1 MAGKTVI
8 GNLVVSLLGDNT
20 KLDKALKGS
29 QKQIKS
35 FTKFGLAAGVMLGNL
50 AAKGI
55 AVLAKAAIQSVKK
68 LAKFTKE
75 LVVLGQKSLSL
86 KKSFESLAKA
96 AGASSKKLLMDMK
109 IATRGTIAEVDL
121 LATAN
126 RMLLLGLD
134 TAIFGEVMEIARR
147 TAKAT
152 GLDINYMVESLSM
165 GLGRQSKMILDNLG
179 IVFQVSEAYDW
190 YAETLGKTSAQLTES
205 EKRLG
210 FQTYAMKIARDNVE
224 NLGDDIL
231 TLTEVGAVFTTEW
244 EDLRAFI
251 GERLVEAIQAA
262 VKEFGGWEIAMESV
276 HSFID
281 NTLKPTIEK
290 IIGWISEF
298 IGYLR
303 DADWTAFESA
313 IRDLGDAFGF
323 TGGELEASQEQAQ
336 KFVDTLTLGLETIIL
351 VMSIFT
357 NTIDALFSSLDYL
370 SRIMLVVFDLFTAWT
385 LGGDEAKEAL
395 KRVNANLKIMEKD
408 TKITRT
414 AIKNIINTTKEWKS
428 SLDAIPSKVTTTV
441 ETIFKTV
448 GGRPTA
454 GLRAYEFG
462 GIVPSTQA
470 ILAHRGEMLLT
481 PRDQKNLF
489 NLIRRPTSQS
499 TTYSTPITIEGDL
512 VVREE
517 ADVGKVAEEL
527 RERQILAQRGG
538 GYK

>member
-1 MAGKTVI
+1 
-8 GNLVVSLLGDNT
+8 
-20 KLDKALKGS
+20 
-29 QKQIKS
+29 
-35 FTKFGLAAGVMLGNL
+35 
-50 AAKGI
+50 
-55 AVLAKAAIQSVKK
+55 
-68 LAKFTKE
+68 
-75 LVVLGQKSLSL
+75 
-86 KKSFESLAKA
+86 
-96 AGASSKKLLMDMK
+96 
-109 IATRGTIAEVDL
+109 
-121 LATAN
+121 
-126 RMLLLGLD
+126 
-134 TAIFGEVMEIARR
+134 
-147 TAKAT
+147 
-152 GLDINYMVESLSM
+152 M

-244 EDLRAFI
+244 EDLKAFI

-262 VKEFGGWEIAMESV
+262 AKEFGGWEIAMEGV

-281 NTLKPTIEK
+281 NTLKPTIED
-290 IIGWISEF
+290 IVGWVSEF

-351 VMSIFT
+351 VMSLFI
-357 NTIDALFSSLDYL
+357 NTIDALISSLDWL
-370 SRIMLVVFDLFTAWT
+370 SRVMLVVFDLITIWA
-385 LGGDEAKEAL
+385 LGADEAKEAV
-395 KRVNANLKIMEKD
+395 KRLNKNLEIMDKDYKIVKGSIDNA
-408 TKITRT
+408 IT
-414 AIKNIINTTKEWKS
+414 AAKNWKS

-454 GLRAYEFG
+454 GLRAYQFG

-481 PRDQKNLF
+481 PRDQRNLF
-489 NLIRRPTSQS
+489 DLLQRPLSKS
-499 TTYSTPITIEGDL
+499 TTYSTPITIENL
-512 VVREE
+512 TVREE
-517 ADVGKVAEEL
+517 ADIYKIAEEL
-527 RERQILAQRGG
+527 YELGVKTQRGG